1 MVDAGLLVTINSG
14 DPPMFGTT
22 LEREYVL
29 TAELLHLDEYGVAE
43 LAKNAV
49 AASSFLDASGQGGIC
64 AEIDAYAAAIG

>member
-1 MVDAGLLVTINSG
+1 M
-14 DPPMFGTT
+14 
-22 LEREYVL
+22 L